1 MAVTDRRRW
10 LIVALMFALAVVN
23 FLDRQTLSVL
33 SHTLRSV
40 LEFSEVEYSYIVT
53 AFLVAYTIGFA
64 VGGRIIDQVGVR
76 ISVAVALAFWS
87 FAGMLHAF
95 AVGWITL
102 AACRF
107 LLGLGESVS
116 APAAARAVSEWVPQR
131 ERGFSMAI
139 VSTGFMFGAVLAPPL
154 VSFIALRF
162 GWQWAFIVTGAIG
175 FVLLA
180 VWLGF
185 YRPPEEAPFLT
196 EAERSH
202 ILSQRGANSTESGP
216 ILKVLAHP
224 LCWTL
229 IVARFLTDPLS
240 HFLTFWLP
248 EYLQSS
254 RAFSLGMIGALAW
267 IPFLAADIG
276 GPGGGAISDALVR
289 RGFTPQRARLTMMFI
304 AACCMPLALVAVRV
318 ESGAVSIALIAVM
331 LGAHSCWLINLLTLL
346 TDSFPRH
353 QVATV
358 VGLSGMGGSIGG
370 IISTLISAQVIEAV
384 GYVPVF
390 TVFGFVHLTAFA
402 LVITMW
408 RRGREASPREIA
420 A

>member
-1 MAVTDRRRW
+1 MSDRRRYFIVLLLF
-10 LIVALMFALAVVN
+10 LIAVVN

-33 SHTLRSV
+33 IHSLRSE
-40 LEFSEVEYSYIVT
+40 LDFSEVEYSYVVT
-53 AFLVAYTIGFA
+53 AFLIAYTIGFA
-64 VGGRIIDQVGVR
+64 FGGRVIDRIGVR

-95 AVGWITL
+95 AAGWISL
-102 AACRF
+102 AVCRF

-116 APAAARAVSEWVPQR
+116 APAAARAMSEWVPQR

-154 VSFIALRF
+154 VSFVALSF

-180 VWLGF
+180 VWLRC
-185 YRPPEEAPFLT
+185 YRPPEQASFLS
-196 EAERSH
+196 EDERSH
-202 ILSQRGANSTESGP
+202 ILETRGTGSGEETSL
-216 ILKVLAHP
+216 IKVLSHP

-229 IVARFLTDPLS
+229 ILARFLTDPLS

-254 RAFSLGMIGALAW
+254 RAFSLAMIGALAW

-289 RGFTPQRARLTMMFI
+289 RGFTAQRARLTMMFI

-318 ESGAVSIALIAVM
+318 ESGTLSIALIAVM
-331 LGAHSCWLINLLTLL
+331 LGAHSCWLVNLLTLL

-358 VGLSGMGGSIGG
+358 VGLSGMGGSVGG
-370 IISTLISAQVIEAV
+370 IISTLISARVIEAV

-390 TVFGFVHLTAFA
+390 TAFGFVHLAAFTLVFLVRRQQRTSMPTETA
-402 LVITMW
+402 V
-408 RRGREASPREIA
+408 
-420 A
+420 